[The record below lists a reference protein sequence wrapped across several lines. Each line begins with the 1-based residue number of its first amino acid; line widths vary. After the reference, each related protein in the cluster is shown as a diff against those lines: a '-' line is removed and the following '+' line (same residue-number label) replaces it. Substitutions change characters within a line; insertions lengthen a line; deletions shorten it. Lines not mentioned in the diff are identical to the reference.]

1 MSDIPEEKL
10 NKKTVM
16 ARWTHSELFDGGF
29 VGVPTRFL
37 ELYPKLK
44 PSLTSGEAIF
54 VIQLMS
60 FKWDEKDPFPSYK
73 TLGERMG
80 TSAKTAQR
88 HAATLEGKKYLTR
101 IQRIGDS
108 NKFDLS
114 KLFNALLVAK
124 NQAASKGRK
133 IKRGKKND

>member
-1 MSDIPEEKL
+1 MSELTQSPV

-16 ARWTHSELFDGGF
+16 ARWTHTELFDAGF

-54 VIQLMS
+54 VIHLMS
-60 FKWDEKDPFPSYK
+60 FKWDAEDPFPSYK
-73 TLGERMG
+73 RLGERMG
-80 TSAKTAQR
+80 TTSKTAQR
-88 HAATLEGKKYLTR
+88 HATSLEAKKYLTR

-114 KLFNALLVAK
+114 RLFDALLKAK
-124 NQAASKGRK
+124 SQIGKETK
-133 IKRGKKND
+133 TKRGNRND

>member
-1 MSDIPEEKL
+1 MSEPSEEKI
-10 NKKTVM
+10 KKSVA
-16 ARWTHSELFDGGF
+16 ARWVHPELFDEGF
-29 VGVPTRFL
+29 VGIPTRFL
-37 ELYPKLK
+37 QLYPRLQ

-73 TLGERMG
+73 LLGERMG
-80 TSAKTAQR
+80 TSSKTAQR
-88 HAATLEGKKYLTR
+88 HATSLEAKRYLKR

-114 KLFNALLVAK
+114 GLFEALMIAK
-124 NQAASKGRK
+124 KKAPKRV
-133 IKRGKKND
+133 KRGNKDE